1 MGGGGGGE
9 KPPTSALSHPDP
21 CGNDDD
27 GDVITSRN
35 SRRPVKLLFVSLG
48 RVQSGRPNTDLC
60 VLGAQMG
67 APPGRPKVGPLIGGS
82 PKSPVDFKGN
92 QKAAKW
98 SNGSKYSKLKK
109 HLKYTKQG

>member
-1 MGGGGGGE
+1 MGGRGGGRGE

-21 CGNDDD
+21 SGDDD

-35 SRRPVKLLFVSLG
+35 SRRPVKLLFASLG

-60 VLGAQMG
+60 VLGLKGRASRSAQGG
-67 APPGRPKVGPLIGGS
+67 ALEWGF